1 MSVICVKVGVAVGR
15 LEMLPGLSG
24 SVGVDDGPTVPG
36 QSPLHCHR
44 GIVPVVSCEDC
55 LELIYC
61 SSPAVLRGVKGKA
74 LLMGDV
80 VLDDF
85 LVEEGKGDI
94 PILLRFPRHRRQSI
108 CF

>member
-1 MSVICVKVGVAVGR
+1 MGVICARVGVAVGR
-15 LEMLPGLSG
+15 LEMSPGLSD
-24 SVGVDDGPTVPG
+24 SAGVDDGPTVPG

-61 SSPAVLRGVKGKA
+61 LLPAVLRGVKGKA